1 MPTRAFRAV
10 AALIATAGALVTAA
24 PAQAASNGPDQS
36 DFACRQVADG
46 TVCDGSWIFEVPP
59 GPSDLV
65 CGDGAGAFTVW
76 DQGIAH
82 SRLTIWLDHSDAI
95 TRLVSD
101 DRWTSA
107 MWSNPLT
114 GKTLPYTQQGVS
126 TVDWGVAGDDATATV
141 TVRGEVVFTD
151 PATHQM
157 VQTNVGRVV
166 FSLTTGELLASAGKQ
181 PLFAPDRAAALEAA
195 CGALT

>member
-1 MPTRAFRAV
+1 MQKLVCRAV
-10 AALIATAGALVTAA
+10 AALLATAGALVTAA
-24 PAQAASNGPDQS
+24 PAPAAPNGLDKS
-36 DFACRQVADG
+36 DFACRQVGDG
-46 TVCDGSWIFEVPP
+46 TVCSGSWIFERPP
-59 GPSDLV
+59 APSDLD
-65 CGDGAGAFTVW
+65 CGAGASAFTVW

-82 SRLTIWLDHSDAI
+82 SRLTIWLDDSDAI

-114 GKTLPYTQQGVS
+114 GKTLPYTQQGV
-126 TVDWGVAGDDATATV
+126 TTIAYGVAGDDATAQV

-151 PATHQM
+151 PATHRV

-166 FSLTTGELLASAGKQ
+166 FSLATGEILSSAGKQ
-181 PLFAPDRAAALEAA
+181 PLFAPDRAEALKAA
-195 CGALT
+195 CNALS